1 MKLGVMTVLLGNM
14 TLKETLSYLKSL
26 GVQQVEIG
34 CGGTPGTSHAD
45 AVEFM
50 ENPVLLREFK
60 ETIAESGLSVAALA
74 CHGNPVHPNKKI
86 ADGYHRQFEAAICL
100 AEEMMMRLSCMR
112 QLE

>member
-50 ENPVLLREFK
+50 ENPSAWKFEVEESLILRFFWA
-60 ETIAESGLSVAALA
+60 IDGDLS
-74 CHGNPVHPNKKI
+74 
-86 ADGYHRQFEAAICL
+86 
-100 AEEMMMRLSCMR
+100 
-112 QLE
+112 